1 MCGCVF
7 SRTEERTQVCK
18 IFWLPKKK
26 TKRRVEHIADW
37 WWYSFTA
44 FAKYYFCYDIKKGSV
59 CWVLS
64 TLWRKLLLSSVRTVN
79 LWTFSVSRSKKVRY
93 FPTFICPHT
102 HFKQQG
108 GTQALG
114 SDREQCSLNNFF
126 FKACCFV
133 LICIC
138 RIILSAVTVYED
150 LRMCSNTVSLCGFW
164 MNVWTVWCRGK
175 RCYSGTICGHPC
187 FLCEVA
193 VRYLPVTFC
202 CGTEWIW
209 YRKLFH
215 VITII
220 ITSVEIYLL
229 LAASFLCY
237 TTALQQ
243 QCIWKYFTTLG
254 HNCRRWFP
262 RFLWSKK
269 FI

>member
-1 MCGCVF
+1 MNVF
-7 SRTEERTQVCK
+7 CFPFKKSA
-18 IFWLPKKK
+18 IFPNLYLPP
-26 TKRRVEHIADW
+26 H
-37 WWYSFTA
+37 SFQTTR
-44 FAKYYFCYDIKKGSV
+44 GHSST
-59 CWVLS
+59 WVRQRAVL
-64 TLWRKLLLSSVRTVN
+64 V
-79 LWTFSVSRSKKVRY
+79 
-93 FPTFICPHT
+93 
-102 HFKQQG
+102 KQ
-108 GTQALG
+108 
-114 SDREQCSLNNFF
+114 FF
-126 FKACCFV
+126 FKSCCFV